1 MKNQIQ
7 STIILFAVLI
17 LTACST
23 IEFSPGSY
31 NSNVFDPSD
40 ALTPTTFSSEA
51 EFNQFI
57 ETYSNRG
64 YDSYDGGIIRSLGVP
79 DITFAESATSSKAV
93 APPQPNDFSQT
104 NNQVANV
111 DEADI
116 IKTDGN
122 YIYTASGNTLF
133 IVNAYPGEDAEVTT
147 TLDFKNRI
155 EGLFI
160 NNNHLAVFG
169 DFNNQE
175 TLRKIGFLPS
185 QSMTF
190 LNIYDI
196 KDKSNPELIKEFRFD
211 GRFFRAR
218 MIGDYVYFIT
228 TTYIS
233 EGMPLPIVMEGTQI
247 TRIAP
252 EHISILPIP
261 YDNPQLNNI
270 HAIKL
275 SDPDSITSK
284 SVAVEGSQ
292 NLYMSEN
299 NIYITHTEYIDE
311 WELRNKILIEVVEP
325 KLPAESKA
333 LIQKIKN
340 ADNDILSQYEKEQ
353 KIFNIISTY
362 LNFHED
368 RDEIEDQIESKL
380 KRKLDSYK
388 HLEFTIIQ
396 KIAVDGSNINVE
408 TTGKVPGALN
418 NQFSLDE
425 NNGILRVA
433 TTLNQRWSRFDQ
445 QRSES
450 SNNVYTLN
458 AELVQLGEL
467 TNLASGERIFST
479 RFIDDRLYMVTF
491 RQTDPFFVIDLSN
504 PSIIKELGQLK
515 IPGFS
520 RYLHPYDKDTIIG
533 IGRDATDTGRTKG
546 IKISLFNVKDVANP
560 KEVANYISEQRYSQT
575 SAEWEHKAFLFSKEK
590 NLLVIPAYNYDWQN
604 KENNYNGAMVF
615 NIEADSIELRG
626 LIDHSQDDEE
636 RYTPHVERSLY
647 IEELLYTKSPSLLRI
662 NALDDLSKVKNVK
675 LVSKK
680 EGPIKIY

>member
-1 MKNQIQ
+1 M
-7 STIILFAVLI
+7 FAVLI

-23 IEFSPGSY
+23 IEFTPGSY
-31 NSNVFDPSD
+31 NSNVFDPDD

-57 ETYSNRG
+57 ETYSTRG
-64 YDSYDGGIIRSLGVP
+64 YDGGGIIRSFGVP
-79 DITFAESATSSKAV
+79 DMAFAESATSSKAIE
-93 APPQPNDFSQT
+93 PQPTDFSTT

-122 YIYTASGNTLF
+122 YIYTASHNTLF
-133 IVNAYPGEDAEVTT
+133 IVKAYPGEDAEVTT

-160 NNNHLAVFG
+160 NDNHLAVFG
-169 DFNNQE
+169 EFNNQE
-175 TLRKIGFLPS
+175 TLRKIGILPS

-190 LNIYDI
+190 LNIYNI
-196 KDKSNPELIKEFRFD
+196 EDKSNPELIKEFRFD

-228 TTYIS
+228 TTYLS
-233 EGMPLPIVMEGTQI
+233 SGTPLPIVMEGTQV

-275 SDPDSITSK
+275 SNPDTITSK

-292 NLYMSEN
+292 NMYMSEN

-311 WELRNKILIEVVEP
+311 WELRNKILVEVVEP
-325 KLPAESKA
+325 KLPLESKA

-340 ADNDILSQYEKEQ
+340 ADNDLLSQYEKEQ

-362 LNFHED
+362 LNYHAD

-380 KRKLDSYK
+380 KRKLDSYE
-388 HLEFTIIQ
+388 HREFTIIQ
-396 KIAVDGSNINVE
+396 KIAVDKGDINVE

-425 NNGILRVA
+425 NKGILRIA
-433 TTLNQRWSRFDQ
+433 TTLNQRWSRFDNQ
-445 QRSES
+445 QSQS
-450 SNNVYTLN
+450 TNNVYTLDAN
-458 AELVQLGEL
+458 LKQLGEL
-467 TNLASGERIFST
+467 TDLAEGERIFST
-479 RFIDDRLYMVTF
+479 RFIGDRLYMVTF
-491 RQTDPFFVIDLSN
+491 RQVDPFFVIDLSTPTN
-504 PSIIKELGQLK
+504 IRELGQLK

-520 RYLHPYDKDTIIG
+520 RYLHPYDDNTIIG

-560 KEVANYISEQRYSQT
+560 KEVAQYVSEQRYSQT

-604 KENNYNGAMVF
+604 EENNYNGAMVF

-626 LIDHSQDDEE
+626 LIDHSQDDQE

-662 NALDDLSKVKNVK
+662 NKLEDLEKVKNIK
-675 LVSKK
+675 LTRNK
-680 EGPIKIY
+680 EGPIKIF